1 MYSKEYMAMSN
12 KRGDNR
18 MRRKRSNGEGSI
30 YKRKDKSGKLIRW
43 EGSVTIGLNE
53 NGSLKRK
60 TVSGKTENEVAKKI
74 NEIINNLNRG
84 TFIEPSMLTLSEWID
99 KWFQNYVLPTKKP
112 STADGYEGM
121 IRRYLKPTL
130 GRIPLS
136 KLRPDHLQSV
146 YNNLIG
152 KLSPRTIKHIN
163 VMLHTCLEQARKNKL
178 IQENITELVELPKV
192 KQKEIQFLILGEQKK
207 LMQVI
212 NSHRFGFAIEF
223 ILATGLRHSELTGL
237 RWSDVDFN
245 KGSITIR
252 QTIMRRKNFDKNQG
266 SKTKIIISSPKTMK
280 GERTIFL
287 PPAILEKLKI
297 HRKKQLKQKLLVAD
311 KWKDNDL
318 VFTSEIGTVIEPSK
332 LSRALHLLLEKAG
345 LKPRGLHSLRH
356 TFATRAIESGMD
368 IKTLS
373 EILGHEDVT
382 TTLNLYVHSS
392 EDTKR
397 TEMDK
402 LNYLFK

>member
-1 MYSKEYMAMSN
+1 MS
-12 KRGDNR
+12 
-18 MRRKRSNGEGSI
+18 RKRSNGEGSI
-30 YKRKDKSGKLIRW
+30 YKRKDKNGSFIRW

-60 TVSGKTENEVAKKI
+60 TLTGKTKDEVVKKI
-74 NEIINNLNRG
+74 TEITNNLNKG
-84 TFIEPSMLTLSEWID
+84 TYIEPSMLTLSEWMD
-99 KWFQNYVLPTKKP
+99 RWFKDYVLPTKRP

-121 IRRYLKPTL
+121 IRRYLKPTV
-130 GRIPLS
+130 GKVPLS

-146 YNNLIG
+146 YNSLIG

-178 IQENITELVELPKV
+178 IQENITELVELPNV
-192 KQKEIQFLILGEQKK
+192 KQKEIQFLKFDEQKK
-207 LMQVI
+207 LLEVI
-212 NSHRFGFAIEF
+212 DSHRFGFAIEF

-237 RWSDVDFN
+237 RWADVDFT
-245 KGSITIR
+245 KGCITVR
-252 QTIMRRKNFDKNQG
+252 QTIMRRKNFDKNKT
-266 SKTKIIISSPKTMK
+266 SKTSIIVGSPKTIK
-280 GERTIFL
+280 GERIIFL
-287 PPAILEKLKI
+287 PPIILDKLKI

-311 KWKDNDL
+311 LWKDNNL
-318 VFTSEIGTVIEPSK
+318 VFTSEIGTIIEPSK
-332 LSRALHLLLEKAG
+332 LTKAFHFLLKKAG

-356 TFATRAIESGMD
+356 TFATRAIENGMD

-373 EILGHEDVT
+373 EILGHEDIS

-392 EDTKR
+392 EDTKK
-397 TEMDK
+397 TEMQK